1 MQGETPTSSSS
12 MGTSLDDPAL
22 TAALKRI
29 EELERENHLLQHKVD
44 EQAQQHHS
52 LISAATLRFR
62 SEWAFVFGSLRIHG
76 PDTIE
81 HFDGFSVDGVLAEM
95 RSHAPAV
102 LELLNTIDQSSRH
115 DDGTDLARLSQLRV
129 MMSLTSLLKCWSVQ
143 VLGIQL
149 LITFMLIARSTNKQT
164 SKIKYTSMYTHMY
177 LTNT

>member
-12 MGTSLDDPAL
+12 MGTRLDDPAL

-52 LISAATLRFR
+52 LISAATLD
-62 SEWAFVFGSLRIHG
+62 SELSGLLCSDLSVFHG

-102 LELLNTIDQSSRH
+102 LQLLNTIGQSSRH

-129 MMSLTSLLKCWSVQ
+129 MTSLTSLLKCRSVQ

-149 LITFMLIARSTNKQT
+149 LITFMLIARSTNKQVR
-164 SKIKYTSMYTHMY
+164 
-177 LTNT
+177 